1 MVEESWQIAGII
13 ASFFGVCITIILTFY
28 VRHLDKK
35 QQERDESF
43 FKAMT
48 IKNIQ
53 QLNEHLIKI
62 QDISECEEETPKR
75 EEQTEIVQELNKY
88 TSRNKRLLESL
99 ISDTK
104 FSMSKW
110 PTLDTTG
117 KEDIDYLIETTNWV
131 LDEYLP
137 KSNEN
142 EDTQKR
148 RLTDYITEF
157 IKRKKTASEKVN
169 HLIQK
174 YS

>member
-1 MVEESWQIAGII
+1 MIDESWQIAGII
-13 ASFFGVCITIILTFY
+13 ASFIGVGITLILTFY
-28 VRHLDKK
+28 VRHLDHK
-35 QQERDESF
+35 QRERDESF

-62 QDISECEEETPKR
+62 QDISECDQEIPKA
-75 EEQTEIVQELNKY
+75 EEQIEIVQELNKY

-104 FSMSKW
+104 LSMSKW
-110 PTLDTTG
+110 RTLDITG
-117 KEDIDYLIETTNWV
+117 KEDINYLIDTTNWV

-137 KSNEN
+137 KSDES
-142 EDTQKR
+142 EDTQKSR
-148 RLTDYITEF
+148 FINYLTEF
-157 IKRKKTASEKVN
+157 IKRKKNSAEKVN